1 MQERGADEASG
12 QGTHRASSTIPD
24 TGLPADPTDAHDR
37 TTRTW
42 RPAARAAERTA
53 ARDLMRADVSVH
65 VPRRSTGT
73 RPARPERTIGRHG
86 RGVIAPRR
94 CLIAAS
100 RARE

>member
-12 QGTHRASSTIPD
+12 QVTHRASSRIPD
-24 TGLPADPTDAHDR
+24 TSLPGDRTDAHVR
-37 TTRTW
+37 TARAW

-73 RPARPERTIGRHG
+73 RPARPEQGLGDRPPER
-86 RGVIAPRR
+86 P
-94 CLIAAS
+94 S
-100 RARE
+100 ARLHAI